1 MNTLRLTQIQ
11 ALRFLAAFGVLA
23 SHLLII
29 DRKYS
34 AVPTT
39 PEWMQVGM
47 SGVDLFFVISGFI
60 MAVIT
65 YGQSRGPRSTATFL
79 LSRAG
84 RIYPLH
90 WVVTGLLLAVW
101 LVRPDIV
108 FASNPN
114 PDIAASFFLWP
125 TAQPPLNAVAWT
137 LVHELFFYLVFAV
150 ILLLPSILTAVL
162 LLAWAAA
169 TVALDMT
176 VNWASSPILAL
187 VSHPLTL
194 EFVAGALAG
203 LAFMRWRGVAGPV
216 LLIAGLLGFAAA
228 CVYVVSA
235 GLVMNDAFWARS
247 WLRPL
252 LFAAPAAALIY
263 GMASLDL
270 GGRHAPRLFETLGD
284 QSYALYLTHVLSLS
298 AGGRMFAMFGFPPTQ
313 QTSVMMLVAITLGAY
328 LAAAIFYGLVDGP
341 AHRAIQRLRRAIAP
355 KPAAAS
361 EEAA

>member
-1 MNTLRLTQIQ
+1 MNTPRLSQIQ

-34 AVPTT
+34 AAPTAQD
-39 PEWMQVGM
+39 WMQVGM

-65 YGQSRGPRSTATFL
+65 YGGSRGPRSTAAFL

-90 WVVTGLLLAVW
+90 WVVTGLLVAVW

-150 ILLLPSILTAVL
+150 ILFLPAVLTAAL
-162 LLAWAAA
+162 LLAWVGI
-169 TVALDMT
+169 TVVLDMT
-176 VNWASSPILAL
+176 VNWASSPVLAL

-194 EFVAGALAG
+194 EFIAGALAG
-203 LAFMRWRGVAGPV
+203 LIFMRWRGAAGPV
-216 LLIAGLLGFAAA
+216 LLILGLAGFVAA
-228 CVYVVSA
+228 CIYAVSA
-235 GLVMNDAFWARS
+235 GLVMDDAFWARS

-252 LFAAPAAALIY
+252 LFAAPAAALVY

-270 GGRHAPRLFETLGD
+270 GGRRAPRLLETLGD

-298 AGGRMFAMFGFPPTQ
+298 AGGRIFALFGFPPTQ
-313 QTSVMMLVAITLGAY
+313 QSSVMMLVGLTVGAY
-328 LAAAIFYGLVDGP
+328 VAAAIFYRIVDGP
-341 AHRAIQRLRRAIAP
+341 AHRAVQRVRRAMTPKQAP
-355 KPAAAS
+355 EENAAS
-361 EEAA
+361 